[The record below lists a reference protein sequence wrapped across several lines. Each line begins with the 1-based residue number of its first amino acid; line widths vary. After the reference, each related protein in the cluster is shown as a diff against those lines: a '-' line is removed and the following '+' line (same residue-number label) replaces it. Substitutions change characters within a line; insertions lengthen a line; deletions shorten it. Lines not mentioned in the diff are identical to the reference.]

1 MSFRTNRLN
10 HQQIINNLKSTQYS
24 QSNYGSSFN
33 YKDKPTTSFIDSS
46 SYLMKEEVLN
56 RISDKVDSTK
66 SSLCIFNGNKIYLNE
81 VYENVLTV
89 PFDGSEY
96 TLSQIFLTTKSAN
109 NLLLNLTDK
118 NNNTICE
125 HVIKPDTTITKLD
138 NFTNLLKELNVINFN
153 IKEQKSTNEEYATD
167 VLDVSDVEDEYS
179 FKTSI
184 LSVNVVLSSN

>member
-153 IKEQKSTNEEYATD
+153 IKEQKSTTEEYATD

-179 FKTSI
+179 FKTCI

>member
-1 MSFRTNRLN
+1 
-10 HQQIINNLKSTQYS
+10 
-24 QSNYGSSFN
+24 
-33 YKDKPTTSFIDSS
+33 
-46 SYLMKEEVLN
+46 MKEEVLN

-96 TLSQIFLTTKSAN
+96 TLSQIFLSTKSSN

-138 NFTNLLKELNVINFN
+138 TFTNLLKELNVINFN
-153 IKEQKSTNEEYATD
+153 IKEQKSTTEENVTD

-179 FKTSI
+179 FKTCI
-184 LSVNVVLSSN
+184 LSVNVVLTSN